1 MDPIAKE
8 SSHDAHEKKEP
19 QVEEVLPATQ
29 AETQKPAG
37 TSGVTYGDEEEEE
50 SKTVKLSGTK
60 VKSAEEDE
68 TLIYIKRAKL
78 YRFRDGKWKERGEG
92 YCKILR
98 SNENKI

>member
-1 MDPIAKE
+1 
-8 SSHDAHEKKEP
+8 
-19 QVEEVLPATQ
+19 
-29 AETQKPAG
+29 
-37 TSGVTYGDEEEEE
+37 
-50 SKTVKLSGTK
+50 VKLSGTK